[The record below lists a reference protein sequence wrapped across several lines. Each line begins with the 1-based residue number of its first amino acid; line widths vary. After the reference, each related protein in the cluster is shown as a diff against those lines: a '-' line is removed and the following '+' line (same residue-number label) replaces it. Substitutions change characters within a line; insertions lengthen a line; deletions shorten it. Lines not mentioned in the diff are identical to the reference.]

1 MAPCRLSIKA
11 AEQKHILLKKEEK
24 KPLFAHKS
32 LSTLALKTIHWGKV
46 VFPLH

>member
-1 MAPCRLSIKA
+1 MGPCRLSIKA
-11 AEQKHILLKKEEK
+11 AEWEHFLLKDAEK